1 MQRSFCCFG
10 ETRLMEAELLGGVI
24 VFRSEMLVMLDNSE
38 NRAKVDRLERKT
50 GDVIS
55 RSQGNRG
62 VGSDA
67 LVVGLCHWVDTG
79 AHAWNVEPV
88 MLTWRIVLRHRD
100 QCALLSQ

>member
-1 MQRSFCCFG
+1 
-10 ETRLMEAELLGGVI
+10 

-38 NRAKVDRLERKT
+38 NGAKVDGLERKT

-67 LVVGLCHWVDTG
+67 PVAGLCRWVDTG
-79 AHAWNVEPV
+79 ARAWNVEPV
-88 MLTWRIVLRHRD
+88 VLTWRIVTRHRD
-100 QCALLSQ
+100 Q